1 MKTLLKKPKGGMELV
16 QVAIIIAIAI
26 IIGLIFR
33 SRIEEFVENV
43 FSNLSSGRFL

>member
-33 SRIEEFVENV
+33 SRIEEFVQNV
-43 FSNLSSGRFL
+43 FSNLSAGKLL

>member
-1 MKTLLKKPKGGMELV
+1 MKTLIKKPKGGMELV

-43 FSNLSSGRFL
+43 FSNLSAGKFL